1 MKLARKLAG
10 VATKGKGFWLTFGAA
25 QRKEEQSNGETDMA
39 AKTVDDMALAGKTV
53 LTRVDINVPIE
64 GGVVTD
70 TTRIDKIRSTVE
82 DIIARGGKVVL
93 LAHFDRPKGK
103 VVPDMSL
110 SRIVTAV
117 QGSLGR
123 KIVFGSDCIGDPA
136 RRAIA
141 EAAPGDVVLLENT
154 RFHAGEEKND
164 PAFAAEL
171 ALLGDVFVNDA
182 FSAAHRAHA
191 STAALA
197 HLLPSAAGRLM
208 EAELPRWRQPSVR
221 LSARWWRLSA
231 APRFRPSWSFWAI
244 W

>member
-1 MKLARKLAG
+1 
-10 VATKGKGFWLTFGAA
+10 
-25 QRKEEQSNGETDMA
+25 MA
-39 AKTVDDMALAGKTV
+39 WKTIDDMALAGKTV

-70 TTRIDKIRSTVE
+70 TTRIDKIRTTVE

-110 SRIVTAV
+110 SQIVGAV

-123 KIVFGSDCIGDPA
+123 KVVFGSDCIGDPA
-136 RRAIA
+136 RHAI

-171 ALLGDVFVNDA
+171 ACLGGCV
-182 FSAAHRAHA
+182 
-191 STAALA
+191 
-197 HLLPSAAGRLM
+197 
-208 EAELPRWRQPSVR
+208 RQ
-221 LSARWWRLSA
+221 
-231 APRFRPSWSFWAI
+231 
-244 W
+244 